1 MTNPNPSQKKNLRF
15 ANAIALKELGELELT
30 IGYSS
35 NIFMIFGLPTQQL
48 SEGQVQWVKENKK
61 YTFTLTQTHKGFE
74 IPYGC
79 YARMNQI
86 FIDTEVKT
94 KNTKIIDLGNTFNK
108 YIEKLGYE
116 EGRAYRGV
124 KKQLSNLIRCSIG
137 ITAKTPDIDA
147 GTQMLVGR
155 KWFISLDEHSPDQL
169 ELFKSQIILDE
180 VYANYILKHAV
191 PLDMEVIRFFNRNPH
206 GLDFYRF
213 LAYRNN
219 NLSKP
224 IVMLESDLFDQLGT
238 CTENTRMLKLRSQEI
253 LRQIQAYWQVNA
265 KFEDGYFHL
274 FPSPP
279 AVRPRTRLGGPS
291 RIVYNPVDK

>member
-1 MTNPNPSQKKNLRF
+1 MKIQTPSEKKIIRF
-15 ANAIALKELGELELT
+15 ANVIAKKELGDLEQV

-35 NIFMIFGLPTQQL
+35 TIFMIFGLPTQKL
-48 SEGQVQWVKENKK
+48 LEGQKQWVRENKK
-61 YTFTLTQTHKGFE
+61 YAFTLTQIHKDFD

-94 KNTKIIDLGNTFNK
+94 KNTNVINLGNTFNE
-108 YIEKLGYE
+108 YIKKIGYH
-116 EGRAYRGV
+116 EGYAYRGV
-124 KKQLSNLIRCSIG
+124 KTQLSNLIRCAIG
-137 ITAKTPDIDA
+137 ITAKTAHADVGIQ
-147 GTQMLVGR
+147 TLVGR
-155 KWFISLDEHSPDQL
+155 KWFITLDEHSPDHP
-169 ELFKSQIILDE
+169 ELFQSQITLDD
-180 VYANYILKHAV
+180 VYADFIRKHAA

-224 IVMLESDLFDQLGT
+224 IVIPEGDLFDQLGA
-238 CTENTRMLKLRSQEI
+238 CSENTKMLKLRSKEI
-253 LRQIQAYWQVNA
+253 LRQIQAYWSVNA

-279 AVRPRTRLGGPS
+279 AVRQKKSLSGPS
-291 RIVYNPVDK
+291 RIVYNPVEK